1 MDENEF
7 DFENRIMSSSY
18 DPQETENEN
27 TLRPQTL
34 DEYIGQEKAKANL
47 KIIME
52 AAKLRGEQI
61 DHVLLYGPPGL
72 GKTTLSAIIASEMG
86 VNLRITSGP
95 AIEKKGDLVALLA
108 GLQEGD
114 VLFISEKCVACTQKR
129 AIYMKD
135 IKPRRLAVI
144 LSHYVTKTP
153 HGIGLGIPET
163 MEMALR
169 ECGTLRILFAAVI
182 GAIGKIFGKRGWFY
196 IVAGPKASSIDGPC
210 HNTIPPYNECVVLG
224 PLNPNETAADIAKH
238 IGHPVLIVD
247 INDLGGNILGASDPA
262 ADRDLYARILK
273 DNPLGQSRESTPM
286 GIIRKAD

>member
-1 MDENEF
+1 MNELT
-7 DFENRIMSSSY
+7 N
-18 DPQETENEN
+18 NEGKN
-27 TLRPQTL
+27 
-34 DEYIGQEKAKANL
+34 EYIEVDGVRYSRHPIRTHVVTDKDNINEVCEKYA
-47 KIIME
+47 
-52 AAKLRGEQI
+52 
-61 DHVLLYGPPGL
+61 
-72 GKTTLSAIIASEMG
+72 
-86 VNLRITSGP
+86 GP
-95 AIEKKGDLVALLA
+95 ALR
-108 GLQEGD
+108 EGD

-210 HNTIPPYNECVVLG
+210 HNTIPPYHECVVLG